1 MKCGTSATSTF
12 LRQHSKLFDM
22 GSGFHINILQF
33 FLKFST
39 YWKPVG
45 WVKPITLI
53 DIMIEVKN
61 FINHLCEA
69 NLDKFYL
76 KRRRLIIKI
85 SRLVNRYNHVINA
98 NLNFRKIS
106 QNFGVRN
113 ACEAVLNRF
122 IAKIDMFNMLSVN
135 ISV

>member
-1 MKCGTSATSTF
+1 MWNISDFDFLETAFKIIWYGFRFSQIFFIIFENFQSAC
-12 LRQHSKLFDM
+12 
-22 GSGFHINILQF
+22 
-33 FLKFST
+33 
-39 YWKPVG
+39 WKPVG

-76 KRRRLIIKI
+76 KRRRRIIKI